1 MGWVAI
7 LASKHLEP
15 ILDASETEPRS
26 WSSAYGWVP
35 PLRAGWRLEKLKS
48 EMRMK

>member
-1 MGWVAI
+1 MGYVAI

-15 ILDASETEPRS
+15 ILDASETGPRS

-35 PLRAGWRLEKLKS
+35 HGELAVDWRS
-48 EMRMK
+48 